1 MTRFFEKPRIL
12 LVSAGVLAGVLGGG
26 IHLTAVAVAQPQPP
40 PAPEGRNPVD
50 AYQRELVRVS
60 RRGGASIVTIEAQ
73 LDPQPASVTSPLPG
87 DAARRRVGSGIL
99 VDASGSIITTY
110 SNIKGAYALF
120 VRTGSGQLL
129 TATLVGADRATNI
142 ALVQAR
148 NVPGQ
153 PAHLGESGLV
163 PPGTAVVVAGGAQ
176 KNMGIPASSFGAV
189 EVDGGLF
196 VRYSELELFRTN
208 TPLFPGSIGGAVFSL
223 DGRVVGMVAG
233 SLSSTETTGAGL
245 SGFIYGDR
253 LISAHCSNPTLVVPI
268 ERAQEIAAELKAY
281 GRVMRGFLGVQMQ
294 TSIEPPPPGRG
305 QRGRLGVMINRVQP
319 GGPADVAGLRPGDR
333 IVRYS
338 GSDVRVPDELTF
350 LITSTRPGSTIP
362 IVFERTGQE
371 YEVVVIIGI
380 FPEPPVALLGA
391 PGSSSRPPQSDVP
404 DTAPRPSVRFD
415 PHHRG
420 GALPGSGDAPV
431 RLLNRGPAPSTVRD
445 STRPGGH

>member
-196 VRYSELELFRTN
+196 VRYSGLELFVRTR
-208 TPLFPGSIGGAVFSL
+208 PLSRAASGAPSSRST
-223 DGRVVGMVAG
+223 DGWWGWWAR
-233 SLSSTETTGAGL
+233 E
-245 SGFIYGDR
+245 
-253 LISAHCSNPTLVVPI
+253 SA
-268 ERAQEIAAELKAY
+268 
-281 GRVMRGFLGVQMQ
+281 
-294 TSIEPPPPGRG
+294 PPKRPGRG
-305 QRGRLGVMINRVQP
+305 SRV
-319 GGPADVAGLRPGDR
+319 
-333 IVRYS
+333 S
-338 GSDVRVPDELTF
+338 
-350 LITSTRPGSTIP
+350 
-362 IVFERTGQE
+362 
-371 YEVVVIIGI
+371 
-380 FPEPPVALLGA
+380 
-391 PGSSSRPPQSDVP
+391 
-404 DTAPRPSVRFD
+404 
-415 PHHRG
+415 
-420 GALPGSGDAPV
+420 
-431 RLLNRGPAPSTVRD
+431 STVTVSSART
-445 STRPGGH
+445 SQTRHSSCRWSRTRR